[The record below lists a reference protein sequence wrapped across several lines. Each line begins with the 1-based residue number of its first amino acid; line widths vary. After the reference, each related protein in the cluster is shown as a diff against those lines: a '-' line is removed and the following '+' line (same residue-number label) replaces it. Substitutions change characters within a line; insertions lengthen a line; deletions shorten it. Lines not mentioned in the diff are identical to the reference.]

1 MRLLSK
7 MGSLYICGTPIGNLE
22 DSTYRLKKV
31 LGSVDLILCEDTRR
45 AKTLLDYL
53 EIETPYESFFI
64 GNEYKKNSRIISK
77 IKGGESIALISD
89 AGMPTISDPGSSLI
103 EGAIKE
109 NIDIVVIPGPSSVIA
124 SFSLT
129 GFLFTEFTFL
139 GFLEKKGIGRLKQ
152 IKEITRSKRPS
163 IFFTSTK
170 RLRRDL
176 EEILDNGS
184 TQEIVICRELTKIY
198 ETIYRGTA
206 SSLIKEMD
214 QKDLKG
220 EVTVVVNGATE
231 AIVAENNIMEASK
244 ILLKGGSSKK
254 SIAKALS
261 EVSQYSVN
269 EIYFMIQDS

>member
-1 MRLLSK
+1 
-7 MGSLYICGTPIGNLE
+7 MGALYICGTPIGNLE

-170 RLRRDL
+170 RLIRDL